1 MNASYCY
8 SPLAIEKYRIT
19 SLDRCEVS
27 GIMSLPRERSIAVW
41 NLLWLSVPLVDA
53 LPIHGKTPA
62 WFKHYQPTPGAA
74 RAITADAIADEALFR
89 KLQMHPAKFVTFFE
103 RENHGIYD
111 CYEALGGE
119 RWVQTVLSRAREAA
133 NRMTLAQFPAGA
145 GGSGF
150 DNILALFGEPVA

>member
-1 MNASYCY
+1 MLNPYRY
-8 SPLAIEKYRIT
+8 SPFDILDYRIT

-41 NLLWLSVPLVDA
+41 NLMWLSLPSVDA
-53 LPIHGKTPA
+53 LPVHGRTPA

-89 KLQMHPAKFVTFFE
+89 KLQLHPTRFIAFFE

-111 CYEALGGE
+111 CYETLGGE
-119 RWVQTVLSRAREAA
+119 VWVKTVIERAEASARRMALSLPEHLR
-133 NRMTLAQFPAGA
+133 
-145 GGSGF
+145 SGF
-150 DNILALFGEPVA
+150 NAFKDEGPPTAE